1 MAVILIM
8 FRKDNL
14 ILPIAILY
22 QDITGI
28 DIFVSVSYEI
38 TLLEEMFILGKAGYS
53 CRTAPLRWRY

>member
-1 MAVILIM
+1 MVTCILM
-8 FRKDNL
+8 CLKSVG
-14 ILPIAILY
+14 IAILY

>member
-1 MAVILIM
+1 MCLKSVG
-8 FRKDNL
+8 
-14 ILPIAILY
+14 IAILY